1 MFKLSDNLPFYW
13 RLTDSEK
20 FDEGEIP
27 SNLPFELEIEN
38 GLVRVRR
45 NVELINALE
54 KVYSLDYN
62 IGYIQEGYDIAAP
75 YIEDFTNFIYKYLNH
90 FSGSEKI
97 LEIGCGGGLI
107 LKQFHDK
114 GYICLGIDPSP
125 IAAKASKKYGFP
137 LISETFPVDSLKNRF
152 DFIYHS
158 DVLEHVLDPI
168 SFIKEQ
174 YDILNKDGILI
185 VSIPNATENLE
196 LGDIS
201 IAMHQHL
208 QYFTFNSIINLLHT
222 TGFKVIGIE
231 KSGYGGSIYCAAVKT
246 ECDDFYNAENKIEKE
261 LPNFENAINIF
272 RTNLETTKGSIG
284 FYVPLRALPYLSAV
298 KYNLMDPTFR
308 FFDDTSHWHKKHFD
322 GTLIKIENFKD
333 LVDDP
338 VDNIFIMSLTF
349 EHEIKQKIQNYFKN
363 KIKVTSLRDL
373 ISKMIN

>member
-20 FDEGEIP
+20 SDEVEIP
-27 SNLPFELEIEN
+27 TNLPFELEIEN
-38 GLVRVRR
+38 GLVRVKR
-45 NVELINALE
+45 NTELINALE

-62 IGYIQEGYDIAAP
+62 IGYIQDGYDIAAP

-90 FSGSEKI
+90 FTGREKI

-107 LKQFHDK
+107 LKDFHEK
-114 GYICLGIDPSP
+114 GYFCLGIDPSP
-125 IAAKASKKYGFP
+125 IAAKASKKYGFQ
-137 LISETFPVDSLKNRF
+137 LISETFPVDSLKNSF
-152 DFIYHS
+152 DLIYHS

-174 YDILNKDGILI
+174 HDILNKDGILV

-196 LGDIS
+196 IGDIS

-208 QYFTFNSIINLLHT
+208 QYFTFNSITNLLQI

-246 ECDDFYNAENKIEKE
+246 EPTNSCSEKSKIKKE
-261 LPNFENAINIF
+261 LPNFEIAINNF
-272 RTNLETTKGSIG
+272 RTNLEATKGSIG

-308 FFDDTSHWHKKHFD
+308 FFDDTGHWHKKHFD
-322 GTLIKIENFKD
+322 STLIQIENFED
-333 LVDDP
+333 LVKDP

-349 EHEIKQKIQNYFKN
+349 EHEIKQKIQNHFKN
-363 KIKVTSLRDL
+363 RIKVITLRDL
-373 ISKMIN
+373 ISKINN

>member
-1 MFKLSDNLPFYW
+1 MFKLSSNLPFYW

-27 SNLPFELEIEN
+27 TNLPFELEIEN

-137 LISETFPVDSLKNRF
+137 LISETFPVNSLKNRF

-208 QYFTFNSIINLLHT
+208 QYFTFNSITNLLHT

-246 ECDDFYNAENKIEKE
+246 ESDDFYNAENKIEKE
-261 LPNFENAINIF
+261 LPNFENAINNF

-373 ISKMIN
+373 ISKMNN